1 MSSGIL
7 DLKRKSRC
15 PMIFIESKITPDAP
29 KTESGLI
36 EMIMMGK
43 SIRHIWVKH
52 LINSTVIESWARSIF
67 GQIGIFVLLPYSAEN
82 DFFDHVKQIAPA
94 VFIKS

>member
-7 DLKRKSRC
+7 DLKRKSRR

-52 LINSTVIESWARSIF
+52 LI
-67 GQIGIFVLLPYSAEN
+67 
-82 DFFDHVKQIAPA
+82 DK
-94 VFIKS
+94 